1 MDFCKK
7 TLLDVQECLT
17 NSKSF
22 KIPELIIDFED
33 TIKKA
38 KENRIKST
46 DPELVIKDRTF
57 NHLLDHLKKN
67 DYDNISEFIEKYNI
81 NYHHLFEPQESLFRL
96 FAALKL
102 FDNIKIEYE
111 NENVNVN
118 ENESNLTNLSLDFN
132 ISTGN
137 YSSGTNIDHIINNDD
152 TFKNFLESNLK
163 DKGDISDLT
172 FISKDNKII
181 IACSSKNFSK
191 PHSKFDLDQ
200 INNVYLNKYNNKYKL
215 KTIVVIPDKLEL
227 ETVINRMKDSSS
239 TMRDFL
245 KNSYK
250 IDWND
255 LNEAYIKFKS
265 LKNHNKIE
273 FNIYPKLELPYLS
286 LYMNQRFSIEKAT
299 EIMKNNTS
307 QRILLGQKPRSG
319 KTFIMA
325 GIISRDLTISTESNN
340 IYIIITPVP
349 GETKTQYK
357 EALLY
362 KDFESCELL
371 DLTGKELIK
380 FDNKKEYKKNLI
392 ILVSKQYLGYQDK
405 KTNTTDS
412 EESKLNKSKVDFFKN
427 LYEQFTLK
435 IVFFD
440 EVHHGGT
447 TGNAKDIY
455 SEYKFN
461 TCHNIM
467 VTATYDKPIKSYN
480 IIIDNYILWDLD
492 DEYMCKTLEFDTE
505 TKKLRLFEKHGEE
518 FEKIF
523 NEYTIEKIVEQ
534 YKNAPDIKL
543 FMMKLLPELKKFV
556 DDNDIIDTNNIPAG
570 FSMNAL
576 LKTNND
582 EFEYPD
588 PVKKFTQMLFAKD
601 NSMFKQID
609 DYCIVNESRRFTY
622 DEPLTIMMFL
632 PSDNVNDR
640 SQPLKSIINIV
651 NDEFEVVII
660 NNKNDI
666 ENKDEF
672 VTNNAKEIINKSLKN
687 IIKNNTENILPK
699 KKGVIALLGMQA
711 SIGVTIKSC
720 DIVILADSGTNN
732 KDMTQQRMFRC
743 GSDGVNKKYGF
754 VIDTNYHR
762 VFETLGKIAD
772 SVKISS
778 LDETV
783 KDSVKYIIETN
794 LLEFGNEDWIET
806 VFSTKEIS
814 DQALIKMIYEEYLK
828 NQQIKSILQHININ
842 EDDEKML
849 FLVENIKINI
859 NKEKAIKNGKKS
871 SNKGIKRLQINNVAE
886 AQEVKDITK
895 NEITNQEKLQRL
907 REIVDYIL
915 PLIVLFYKGDK
926 KLKLSEMLNEL
937 EKSNVKIY
945 NDIIDQIN
953 RGWFK
958 KTNNNDIQKL
968 LMDYVKLIETPVIG
982 SGLIDTI
989 ADLKEF
995 FKNKLKPLKIYEAIN
1010 DYVSII
1016 ETNRTTLAD
1025 ISTPIQLVNEML
1037 DKIPNYV
1044 WDDPDL
1050 KWFDPAVGRGI
1061 FIIVIFNRL
1070 MDSLKIK
1077 IPNEF
1082 KRKDHILSKMLFM
1095 SEISP
1100 VNVELCKEIF
1110 KHSEVIINTFKPKY
1124 KNKLQIKLKNI
1135 VINIGMDT
1143 KYNVNAIDTNIGI
1156 DKYNV
1161 DDLELVREFLKL
1173 KLTPNIEN
1181 KKNNGE
1187 VFTPEFLIEEMLDK
1201 LPKKVWSN
1209 PDLKWFDPAV
1219 GVGNFMIFVYYRL
1232 MENLKTSFPND
1243 IERKAHII
1251 KNMLYMSEINNVN
1264 IKECKKLFGNELNIY
1279 EGDTLKMNTFKEFGI
1294 EQFNIIVGNPP
1305 FNNSQEATGKRGG
1318 GDSLWN
1324 KFVKLSLDTWLNQN
1338 GYLVHVHPNAW
1349 RKPDSERSK
1358 NKGLYRLMT
1367 KDNTMLYLEIHNS
1380 KDGSNTFKAGT
1391 RYDWYVIEKTE
1402 NNDYTTEIKDE
1413 LGITSNI
1420 NLNTLDFLPNYK
1432 FESLLPLLAKEG
1444 DERCPIIYSS
1454 SNYETRKS
1462 WVSSAKTDV
1471 FKYPLIHSTNIS
1483 GIRYKYSSRN
1493 DNGHFNIPKVIFG
1506 ESGLNDVIIDFIK
1519 DENGMTRGE
1528 YGMTQHAMAIEISS
1542 KEEGKE
1548 LKNYLLS
1555 SEFQEILKTCM
1566 WGNFGID
1573 WRLFSYFKKDFYK

>member
-1 MDFCKK
+1 MGK
-7 TLLDVQECLT
+7 
-17 NSKSF
+17 
-22 KIPELIIDFED
+22 
-33 TIKKA
+33 
-38 KENRIKST
+38 
-46 DPELVIKDRTF
+46 
-57 NHLLDHLKKN
+57 
-67 DYDNISEFIEKYNI
+67 NIS
-81 NYHHLFEPQESLFRL
+81 
-96 FAALKL
+96 
-102 FDNIKIEYE
+102 D
-111 NENVNVN
+111 
-118 ENESNLTNLSLDFN
+118 
-132 ISTGN
+132 
-137 YSSGTNIDHIINNDD
+137 IINNTK
-152 TFKNFLESNLK
+152 TFKKFLKSNLK

-172 FISKDNKII
+172 FISKDNKTI

-200 INNVYLNKYNNKYKL
+200 INNIYLKNYKDLSYKL
-215 KTIVVIPDKLEL
+215 KTIVVIPDKVEL

-250 IDWND
+250 IDWDD

-265 LKNHNKIE
+265 LKNHNKID

-286 LYMNQRFSIEKAT
+286 LYMNQRFSIEKAYR
-299 EIMKNNTS
+299 IMNTDKP

-325 GIISRDLTISTESNN
+325 GIISRDLTISTKSTKSEKSKKN

-349 GETKTQYK
+349 AETKKQYE
-357 EALLY
+357 EAFEY
-362 KDFESCELL
+362 KDFESCDIV
-371 DLTGKELIK
+371 DLTGKELKK
-380 FDNKKEYKKNLI
+380 FKIDKYKKNLI

-405 KTNTTDS
+405 KTNEEEIEENDEIDETENDETEIDEINIS
-412 EESKLNKSKVDFFKN
+412 EKFKLDKSKVNFFKK
-427 LYEQFTLK
+427 LYKKFTLK

-455 SEYKFN
+455 SEYQFD

-543 FMMKLLPELKKFV
+543 FIMDLLPDLKTFV
-556 DDNDIIDTNNIPAG
+556 ESNNDIIDTNNINAG

-576 LKTNND
+576 LKTKNNK
-582 EFEYPD
+582 FEYPGS
-588 PVKKFTQMLFAKD
+588 VKKFTEMLFAKD

-640 SQPLKSIINIV
+640 SQPLKSIINQV

-660 NNKNDI
+660 NNKNDK
-666 ENKDEF
+666 ENTEYYN
-672 VTNNAKEIINKSLKN
+672 TNNAKEIINKSLEN
-687 IIKNNTENILPK
+687 IIKNNTNNILPK

-783 KDSVKYIIETN
+783 NNSVQYIIETN
-794 LLEFGNEDWIET
+794 LLEFGNEDWIKT
-806 VFSTKEIS
+806 VFGTKEIS
-814 DQALIKMIYEEYLK
+814 DQELINMIYKEYLK

-842 EDDEKML
+842 EDDERML
-849 FLVENIKINI
+849 SLVEKTVLNIA
-859 NKEKAIKNGKKS
+859 KEKAIKNGKNS
-871 SNKGIKRLQINNVAE
+871 SNKGVKRLLKNLTKAE
-886 AQEVKDITK
+886 AQEVKDRIK

-915 PLIVLFYKGDK
+915 PLIVLFYKGDNK
-926 KLKLSEMLNEL
+926 IKLSEMLNAL
-937 EKSNVKIY
+937 ETSNNKIY
-945 NDIIDQIN
+945 NDIINQIN
-953 RGWFK
+953 RGWFSDTDN
-958 KTNNNDIQKL
+958 KTDIQKL
-968 LMDYVKLIETPVIG
+968 LMDYINLIEKPEIG
-982 SGLIDTI
+982 TGLIDTI
-989 ADLKEF
+989 ADLKDF
-995 FKNKLKPLKIYEAIN
+995 FKNKLEPLKIYQAIDN
-1010 DYVSII
+1010 YVSTI

-1037 DKIPNYV
+1037 DELPNDV
-1044 WDDPDL
+1044 WDNPDL

-1082 KRKDHILSKMLFM
+1082 QRKHHILRNMLFM

-1110 KHSEVIINTFKPKY
+1110 KHSKVNINTFKPEY
-1124 KNKLQIKLKNI
+1124 ENKLKIKLNDI
-1135 VINIGMDT
+1135 DINIGMDT
-1143 KYNVNAIDTNIGI
+1143 N
-1156 DKYNV
+1156 YNV
-1161 DDLELVREFLKL
+1161 DDQQLVREFLKL

-1201 LPKKVWSN
+1201 LPKEVWSN

-1219 GVGNFMIFVYYRL
+1219 GVGNFMIFIYYRL
-1232 MENLKTSFPND
+1232 MENLKTSFPDD

-1251 KNMLYMSEINNVN
+1251 KNMLYMSELNPVN
-1264 IKECKKLFGNELNIY
+1264 IKECIKIFGNELNIY
-1279 EGDTLKMNTFKEFGI
+1279 EGDTLKMDTFKEFGI
-1294 EQFNIIVGNPP
+1294 EQFDIIVGNPP
-1305 FNNSQEATGKRGG
+1305 FNSPGAVGTGNTIWQ
-1318 GDSLWN
+1318 L
-1324 KFVKLSLDTWLNQN
+1324 FVKLSLDTWLNKN
-1338 GYLVHVHPNAW
+1338 GYLVYVHPSSW
-1349 RKPDSERSK
+1349 RKPNTVRSR
-1358 NKGLYRLMT
+1358 NFGLYKLMT
-1367 KDNTMLYLEIHNS
+1367 KNNTILYLEIHDS
-1380 KDGSNTFKAGT
+1380 KDGLKTFKAGT
-1391 RYDWYVIEKTE
+1391 RYDWYVIKRAKNEDYKTI
-1402 NNDYTTEIKDE
+1402 IKDE
-1413 LGITSNI
+1413 LGITSKL
-1420 NLNTLDFLPNYK
+1420 NLNTLDFLPNYN
-1432 FESLLPLLAKEG
+1432 FELLLPLLAKTG
-1444 DERCPIIYSS
+1444 DEKCPINDGTYHS
-1454 SNYETRKS
+1454 TRKDL
-1462 WVSSAKTDV
+1462 VSSKKTAK
-1471 FKYPLIHSTNIS
+1471 FKYPLIHSTNKNKIDKQTGGIIS
-1483 GIRYKYSSRN
+1483 GIRYMYSSRN
-1493 DNGHFNIPKVIFG
+1493 DKGHFGVKKVIFG
-1506 ESGLNDVIIDFIK
+1506 ESGLNDVIIDL
-1519 DENGMTRGE
+1519 EGE
-1528 YGMTQHAMAIEISS
+1528 YGMTEGAMAITISS
-1542 KEEGKE
+1542 KKEGIE
-1548 LKNYLLS
+1548 LKKYLLS
-1555 SEFQEILKTCM
+1555 PNFQELLKACK
-1566 WGNFGID
+1566 WGNFRVE
-1573 WRLFSYFKKDFYK
+1573 WTLFKYFKKYFYK